1 MYINIKSKSAISFK
15 EFKEKMNEHHHFE
28 NEWGFYVD
36 IEYNKLFLI
45 QNSKQNNNKNE
56 KTIYSRLFNKYFI
69 VICIGLSIFVLM
81 LI

>member
-1 MYINIKSKSAISFK
+1 MNNKSKSAISFK
-15 EFKEKMNEHHHFE
+15 EFKQKINEHHHFE

-36 IEYNKLFLI
+36 IENNKLFVI
-45 QNSKQNNNKNE
+45 QNSNKNE

-69 VICIGLSIFVLM
+69 VICIGVSIFVLM